1 VDLAINGLNP
11 TPIHCRPD
19 SERLMRAHNVWAAE
33 WDKSDEEEEA
43 PTLNALIQ
51 EAFNLYSDGLS
62 PIQVR
67 WQLQDRHPA
76 LPARLI
82 ARAQRGAERALL
94 AAESAP
100 PELRRAMVAATRQRA
115 IHGAMQA
122 GQWGAALKGLE
133 RAGDVAGE
141 LREAAGLTAEDLVL
155 SVVVE
160 SPATLPASGESQ
172 PVSGETGVRQPAET
186 QAEIC

>member
-1 VDLAINGLNP
+1 
-11 TPIHCRPD
+11 
-19 SERLMRAHNVWAAE
+19 MRAHNVWAAE
-33 WDKSDEEEEA
+33 WDKSNEEEEA
-43 PTLNALIQ
+43 PDLNALIQ
-51 EAFNLYSDGLS
+51 EAFNLYSDSLS

-67 WQLQDRHPA
+67 WRLQDRYPA

-100 PELRRAMVAATRQRA
+100 ADLRRAMVAAARQRA
-115 IHGAMQA
+115 VHGAMAA

-141 LREAAGLTAEDLVL
+141 LREAAGLTEEDLVL

-160 SPATLPASGESQ
+160 QPALAQGDSQRVSP
-172 PVSGETGVRQPAET
+172 ETGASLTAETAET
-186 QAEIC
+186 QAESY